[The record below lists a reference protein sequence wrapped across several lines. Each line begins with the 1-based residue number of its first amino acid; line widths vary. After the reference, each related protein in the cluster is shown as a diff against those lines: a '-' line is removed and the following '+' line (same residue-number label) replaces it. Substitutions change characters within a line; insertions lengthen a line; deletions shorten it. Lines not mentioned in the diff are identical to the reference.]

1 LIEAEEVRLIEV
13 RAEVE
18 EARCLS
24 LEEVEQDEKMGVV
37 MKQGEAL
44 CEEAMKK
51 QEDVTS

>member
-1 LIEAEEVRLIEV
+1 MIEAEEVRLIEV
-13 RAEVE
+13 RAEV

>member
-1 LIEAEEVRLIEV
+1 LIEAEEVRLNEV

-24 LEEVEQDEKMGVV
+24 PEEVEQDEKMGVV

-44 CEEAMKK
+44 CEEAKK
-51 QEDVTS
+51 RRGDVTN